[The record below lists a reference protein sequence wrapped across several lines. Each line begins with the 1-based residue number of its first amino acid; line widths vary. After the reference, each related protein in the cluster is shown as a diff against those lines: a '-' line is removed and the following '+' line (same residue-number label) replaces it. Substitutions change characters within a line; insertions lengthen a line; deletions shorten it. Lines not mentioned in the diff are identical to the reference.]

1 MCRITL
7 FLRKNITIILL
18 LFLGSWTTVFS
29 QNNAGSLRGQIT
41 DSFGGIV
48 TNASVTAI
56 DTAKKEYTIPVD
68 SEGQYV
74 FNSLKPG
81 IYTIKVNAEGFSPYE
96 NAAVKIISAGETLTL
111 DISLAVANAAAEVKI
126 NADEEMTL
134 GTEPEANAG
143 AIILRGEDL
152 DSLPDDPEDLN
163 EAVQALA
170 GPGAGVD
177 ENGQIFID
185 GFTGGR
191 LPPKES
197 IREIRVNRNPF
208 AAEFDRLGYGRIEIL
223 TKPGTDKYRGQSFFN
238 FNDESFNSRSPFA
251 VYRAPYQSRRY
262 GGNASGPLIAKK
274 ASFFF
279 DFERREVDDNSDIN
293 AIILDSTFNPLTLY
307 QTALRPTTRTT
318 FSPRLD
324 WQLNDKNTLV
334 GRYTYDRN
342 LRENDGVGDF
352 NLSSRA
358 YNTNT
363 TQQTLNLTDTAVFS
377 QNIIN
382 ELRFQY
388 WGERRDQTGAD
399 ASPTIRVLDAF
410 TSGGSQIG
418 LSFNNVNR
426 YEVQNYTSWTRKTH
440 SFKAGA
446 RFRHAQIDNAS
457 EQNFAGTYTFGG
469 GSAPL
474 LDANNQIV
482 YENGIA
488 QTTQITSLERYR
500 RTLLFRSLGFS
511 PSEIRARGG
520 GATQFSISGGD
531 SEINY
536 SQSDF
541 SPFVQDDWRVRP
553 NLTVSFGLRYDRQ
566 NNIDSRY
573 NFAPRVAA
581 AWSPKTEKGK
591 KQTTVLRAGFGIFY
605 NNFNESLLSQTIR
618 FNGTTQRQYV
628 ISTSTQNGQRFLDG
642 FPNAPTIEQIAAF
655 SVQQTV
661 RRLDE
666 NLRTPITYQSSFSYE
681 KQLPLKTTV
690 SVNFINTQTRN
701 VLRSRNINAPF
712 ANGSRPFADKG
723 NIFQYESTGRFDQQ
737 QLIFNLNNR
746 LSRKISFSANYV
758 FSRAK
763 SDTDNLGSFPIN
775 QYDTSGEYSRSNQD
789 IPHRLT
795 FYGTINALPYGIRL
809 NPNLIINS
817 GRPFNITVGRD
828 INRDAL
834 FTERPAFADAQTMEA
849 DLRITP
855 FGNFDINPKT
865 GQTIIPRNYG
875 TGAAFSVVNL
885 RVSKDFGIGR
895 IVTVQN
901 PRSKTSQPEK
911 SRYIFNLSANFQ
923 NLLNNTNE
931 ALPIGNLSS
940 PLFGFSNSG
949 AGRFGGGGQS
959 AGNRRIEFQLRFN
972 F

>member
-1 MCRITL
+1 MRHRVSFFRLISI
-7 FLRKNITIILL
+7 FLLATFGLNVIPAQSSNT
-18 LFLGSWTTVFS
+18 G
-29 QNNAGSLRGQIT
+29 LRGQIT

-48 TNASVTAI
+48 TSATVTAI
-56 DTAKKEYTIPVD
+56 DAAKKELSATVD
-68 SEGQYV
+68 AEGD
-74 FNSLKPG
+74 FNFASLKPG
-81 IYTIKVNAEGFSPYE
+81 IYTIKVSAEGFSPYE
-96 NAAVKIISAGETLTL
+96 NSSVKVVSANENRL
-111 DISLAVANAAAEVKI
+111 DIVLSVANAAAEVTI
-126 NADEEMTL
+126 NADEEPTV

-143 AIILRGEDL
+143 ALVLRGEDL

-163 EAVQALA
+163 EAIQALA
-170 GPGAGVD
+170 GPSAGVD
-177 ENGQIFID
+177 ENGQVFVD

-251 VYRAPYQSRRY
+251 IYRAPYQSRRY

-279 DFERREVDDNSDIN
+279 DFERRAVDDNSDIN
-293 AIILDSTFNPLTLY
+293 AIIIDPAFNPVTLY
-307 QTALRPTTRTT
+307 QTNLRPTTLTT

-324 WQLNDKNTLV
+324 WQLNETNTLV

-352 NLSSRA
+352 NLASRA

-388 WGERRDQTGAD
+388 WGERRDQDGAD
-399 ASPTIRVLDAF
+399 SSPTIRVLDAF

-426 YEVQNYTSWTRKTH
+426 YELQNYTSWTRGTH
-440 SFKAGA
+440 SLKAGA
-446 RFRHAQIDNAS
+446 RFRYAQIDNAS

-482 YENGIA
+482 YENGIQ

-500 RTLLFRSLGFS
+500 RTLLFRSFGFS
-511 PSEIRARGG
+511 PSQIRAYGG

-553 NLTVSFGLRYDRQ
+553 NLTVSFGLRYDWQ
-566 NNIDSRY
+566 NNIDSGY
-573 NFAPRVAA
+573 NFAPRVAV
-581 AWSPKTEKGK
+581 AWSPKAEKGK

-605 NNFNESLLSQTIR
+605 NNFNESLLSQTLR
-618 FNGTTQRQYV
+618 FNGTTTQQYV
-628 ISTSTQNGQRFLDG
+628 ITTSTQNGQSFLDA
-642 FPNAPTIEQIAAF
+642 FPNAPSIEQIAAF
-655 SVQQTV
+655 SVRQTV
-661 RRLDE
+661 RRLDD

-681 KQLPLKTTV
+681 KQLPYKTTF
-690 SVNFINTQTRN
+690 SVNYVDTRTRN
-701 VLRSRNINAPF
+701 VFRSRNINAPL
-712 ANGSRPFADKG
+712 ANNVRPLPNEG
-723 NIFQYESTGRFDQQ
+723 NIFQYESSGRFDQQ
-737 QLIFNLNNR
+737 QLIFSVNNR
-746 LSRKISFSANYV
+746 
-758 FSRAK
+758 FSRAFTFSTNYIYSRAK
-763 SDTDNLGSFPIN
+763 NDTDGLWSFPVN

-795 FYGTINALPYGIRL
+795 FFGTINTFYGIRL
-809 NPNLIINS
+809 NPNIIINS

-828 INRDAL
+828 INRDSL
-834 FTERPAFADAQTMEA
+834 FTERPAFADAQTTEA
-849 DLRITP
+849 DLKVTSY
-855 FGNFDINPKT
+855 GNFDINPKS

-885 RVSKDFGIGR
+885 RVSREFGFGKIAEQ
-895 IVTVQN
+895 QN
-901 PRSKTSQPEK
+901 SRSKAPASEK
-911 SRYIFNLSANFQ
+911 MRYKLNLSVNFQ

-949 AGRFGGGGQS
+949 AGRFGGGANS
-959 AGNRRIEFQLRFN
+959 AGNRRIELQLRFN

>member
-1 MCRITL
+1 MRQSFPFSRL
-7 FLRKNITIILL
+7 ITIIIFLL
-18 LFLGSWTTVFS
+18 LSSGHFAVSAQTSTTT
-29 QNNAGSLRGQIT
+29 LRGQIT
-41 DSFGGIV
+41 DSFNGIV
-48 TNASVTAI
+48 TNATVTAI
-56 DTAKKEYTIPVD
+56 DTAKKEHTAAVD
-68 SEGQYV
+68 TEGNYV
-74 FNSLKPG
+74 FSALKPG
-81 IYTIKVNAEGFSPYE
+81 IYTIKVSAEGFSPYE
-96 NAAVKIISAGETLTL
+96 NTAVKIVSAIETKL
-111 DISLAVANAAAEVKI
+111 DIVLSVANAAAEVTI
-126 NADEEMTL
+126 NADEEESAI

-143 AIILRGEDL
+143 ALVLRGEDL

-163 EAVQALA
+163 EAIQAIA
-170 GPGAGVD
+170 GPSAGVD
-177 ENGQIFID
+177 ENGQIFVD

-191 LPPKES
+191 VPPKES

-262 GGNASGPLIAKK
+262 GGNVSGPLIAKK
-274 ASFFF
+274 ASFFI

-293 AIILDSTFNPLTLY
+293 AIVLDSALNSVTLY
-307 QTALRPTTRTT
+307 QTQLRPTTRTT

-324 WQLNDKNTLV
+324 WQLSDKNTLV

-342 LRENDGVGDF
+342 QRENDGVGDF
-352 NLSSRA
+352 NLETRA
-358 YNTNT
+358 YNTNS

-388 WGERRDQTGAD
+388 WGERRNQTETD

-418 LSFNNVNR
+418 LSYNNVNR
-426 YEVQNYTSWTRKTH
+426 YELQNYTSWTLKTH
-440 SFKAGA
+440 SLKAGA
-446 RFRHAQIDNAS
+446 RFRYAQIDNAS
-457 EQNFAGTYTFGG
+457 EQNFRGTYTFSGG
-469 GSAPL
+469 TAPL

-500 RTLLFRSLGFS
+500 RTLLFRGLGFTS
-511 PSEIRARGG
+511 SQIRSLGG

-553 NLTVSFGLRYDRQ
+553 NLTVSFGLRYDWQ

-573 NFAPRVAA
+573 NFAPRIAA
-581 AWSPKTEKGK
+581 AWSPKAEKGK
-591 KQTTVLRAGFGIFY
+591 KQTTVLRAGFGMFY
-605 NNFNESLLSQTIR
+605 NNFNESLLSQTLR
-618 FNGTTQRQYV
+618 FNGATTQQYV
-628 ISTSTQNGQRFLDG
+628 ITTSTQNGQMFLDA

-655 SVQQTV
+655 SLRQTV

-666 NLRTPITYQSSFSYE
+666 NLRTPVTYQSSFSYE
-681 KQLPLKTTV
+681 KQLPYKTTLSV
-690 SVNFINTQTRN
+690 SFVNTQTRN
-701 VLRSRNINAPF
+701 VLRSRNVNAPL
-712 ANGSRPFADKG
+712 ASNVRPLPNEG
-723 NIFQYESTGRFDQQ
+723 NIFQYESSGRFDQQ
-737 QLIFNLNNR
+737 QLIFNINNR
-746 LSRKISFSANYV
+746 
-758 FSRAK
+758 FSRTITFSTNYIFSRSK
-763 SDTDNLGSFPIN
+763 SDTDNLGNFPIN
-775 QYDTSGEYSRSNQD
+775 QYDLSGEYSRSNQD

-795 FYGTINALPYGIRL
+795 FFGTINTFYGIRL
-809 NPNLIINS
+809 NPNIIFNS

-834 FTERPAFADAQTMEA
+834 FTERPAFADSQTTES
-849 DLRITP
+849 DLKITP
-855 FGNFDINPKT
+855 YGNFDINPKA

-885 RVSKDFGIGR
+885 RVSREFGFG
-895 IVTVQN
+895 TVAVPQKN
-901 PRSKTSQPEK
+901 TKSKTPAAEK
-911 SRYIFNLSANFQ
+911 TRYKLNISVNFQ

-949 AGRFGGGGQS
+949 AGRFGGGANS
-959 AGNRRIEFQLRFN
+959 AGNRRVEFQARFN

>member
-1 MCRITL
+1 MRQKVSFLITNSILGCL
-7 FLRKNITIILL
+7 FLLS
-18 LFLGSWTTVFS
+18 SWTIVFS
-29 QNNAGSLRGQIT
+29 QSSVASLRGQIT

-48 TNASVTAI
+48 TNATVTAI
-56 DTAKKEYTIPVD
+56 DQAKKEYTATAD
-68 SEGQYV
+68 AEGNYA
-74 FNSLKPG
+74 FSSLKPG
-81 IYTIKVNAEGFSPYE
+81 IYTIKVNLEGFSPYE
-96 NAAVKIISAGETLTL
+96 NSAVKIVSSNQSKL
-111 DISLAVANAAAEVKI
+111 DIVLSVASAAAEVTI
-126 NADEEMTL
+126 NADEEETL
-134 GTEPEANAG
+134 GIEPEANAG
-143 AIILRGEDL
+143 ALVLRGDDL
-152 DSLPDDPEDLN
+152 DALPDDPEDLN
-163 EAVQALA
+163 EAIQAIA
-170 GPGAGVD
+170 GPSAGVD
-177 ENGQIFID
+177 ENGQIFVD

-191 LPPKES
+191 VPPKES

-223 TKPGTDKYRGQSFFN
+223 TKPGTDKFRGQSFFN

-262 GGNASGPLIAKK
+262 GGNLSGPLVAKK
-274 ASFFF
+274 ASFFL

-293 AIILDSTFNPLTLY
+293 AFILDSAFNPLTLY

-352 NLSSRA
+352 NLASRA
-358 YNTNT
+358 YNTNSA
-363 TQQTLNLTDTAVFS
+363 QQTLQLTDTAVFS
-377 QNIIN
+377 QNVIN

-418 LSFNNVNR
+418 LSYNNVNR
-426 YEVQNYTSWTRKTH
+426 YELQNYTSWTRKTH
-440 SFKAGA
+440 SLKAGA
-446 RFRHAQIDNAS
+446 RFRYAQIDNAS

-469 GSAPL
+469 GTAPL
-474 LDANNQIV
+474 LDINNQIV
-482 YENGIA
+482 YENGIQ

-500 RTLLFRSLGFS
+500 RTLLFRGLGFS
-511 PSEIRARGG
+511 ASQIRAYGG

-553 NLTVSFGLRYDRQ
+553 NLTVSFGLRYDWQ

-573 NFAPRVAA
+573 NFAPRIAV
-581 AWSPKTEKGK
+581 AWSPKPEKGK
-591 KQTTVLRAGFGIFY
+591 KQTTVLRAGFGMFY
-605 NNFNESLLSQTIR
+605 NNFNESLLSQTLR
-618 FNGTTQRQYV
+618 FNGATTQQYV
-628 ISTSTQNGQRFLDG
+628 ITTSTQNGQSFLDA

-655 SVQQTV
+655 SLRQTV
-661 RRLDE
+661 RRLDA
-666 NLRTPITYQSSFSYE
+666 NLRTPVTYQSSFAYE
-681 KQLPLKTTV
+681 KQLPYKTTF
-690 SVNFINTQTRN
+690 SVNFVNTQTRN
-701 VLRSRNINAPF
+701 VFRSRNVNAPL
-712 ANGSRPFADKG
+712 ANNIRPLPNEG
-723 NIFQYESTGRFDQQ
+723 NVFQYESSGRFDQQ

-746 LSRKISFSANYV
+746 
-758 FSRAK
+758 FSRRITFSTNYIFSRSK
-763 SDTDNLGSFPIN
+763 SDTDNLGNFPIN

-795 FYGTINALPYGIRL
+795 FFGTINTFYGIRL

-828 INRDAL
+828 INRDSL
-834 FTERPAFADAQTMEA
+834 FTERPAFADAQTTET

-855 FGNFDINPKT
+855 YGDFDINPKN

-885 RVSKDFGIGR
+885 RVSREFGFGR
-895 IVTVQN
+895 IAAAAQN
-901 PRSKTSQPEK
+901 ARSKTPQPEK
-911 SRYIFNLSANFQ
+911 TRYKLNLSVNFQ

-931 ALPIGNLSS
+931 SLPIGNLSS

-949 AGRFGGGGQS
+949 AGRYGGGANS